1 MSLPFAPACL
11 PLLLGGLPHRNAAQA
26 LEISR
31 RYAGALLAWPQLP
44 QRSFREQS
52 VVQSMLGFP
61 GLVIDEAQS
70 RVYVD
75 RRRAERELD
84 RLGLA
89 YLEDR
94 YTYVALGADDAL
106 GLDELLRQAEALR
119 GVQALKGQLTGPI
132 SLAAQVTDENDQPLM
147 YDDMLFDALAQ
158 HLALRAEWQEARLSE
173 LNPATII
180 CVDEPFLEMVG
191 LPFVPTDWARVRAQ
205 IDQVLEGVHG
215 CKALFAGGPANWPEV
230 FQLGVDLIVADVAQ
244 HGDGLVAA
252 APKLADFLERGGLL
266 GLGIVPNDEEAL
278 MRAGTEKLAAQ
289 VAALAEQL
297 GQHGIAAD
305 TLLRQSVVSTAG
317 TLSRLSVAAAERAMQ
332 LVAELSARL
341 RETYRLA

>member
-1 MSLPFAPACL
+1 MPLPFAPAAL

-44 QRSFREQS
+44 QRSLREQS

-61 GLVIDEAQS
+61 GLVVDETQA

-94 YTYVALGADDAL
+94 YATVALAPDDAY
-106 GLDELLRQAEALR
+106 GLDELLRQAEGLR
-119 GVQALKGQLTGPI
+119 AAKALKGQLTGPI
-132 SLAAQVTDENDQPLM
+132 SLAAQVTDENDQPLL

-173 LNPATII
+173 WNPTTII

-191 LPFVPTDWARVRAQ
+191 LPFVPVEWPRVREQ
-205 IDQVLEGVHG
+205 IDQVLEGVRG
-215 CKALFAGGPANWPEV
+215 CKALFAGGVPNWHELL
-230 FQLGVDLIVADVAQ
+230 QIGVDMIIADVAH
-244 HGDGLVAA
+244 HG
-252 APKLADFLERGGLL
+252 
-266 GLGIVPNDEEAL
+266 
-278 MRAGTEKLAAQ
+278 
-289 VAALAEQL
+289 AALAEAAPAL
-297 GQHGIAAD
+297 GEFLGRGGVVGLGLLPADEDAIARASAD
-305 TLLRQSVVSTAG
+305 TL
-317 TLSRLSVAAAERAMQ
+317 AAQ
-332 LVAELSARL
+332 
-341 RETYRLA
+341 